1 LSLKMRLLI
10 LWSYYNHQ
18 LRVEPSKQ
26 LLQIHHLKDRL
37 MAMQFRKESSNLK
50 PLTLFS
56 QSSLTDIILL
66 LLIFFLLTSSFVS
79 NYGIQVNIPSAS
91 TASAGETQQI
101 TVSITEE
108 GRYFLDGNEIEQSV
122 LGAEL
127 RVALEGKEN
136 PILVIRADRQSKLE
150 ESVYVMNLGKA
161 LDLPLVIAADRQFN

>member
-1 LSLKMRLLI
+1 
-10 LWSYYNHQ
+10 
-18 LRVEPSKQ
+18 
-26 LLQIHHLKDRL
+26 

-101 TVSITEE
+101 TVSITDE
-108 GRYFLDGNEIEQSV
+108 GRYFLDGNEIDQSA

-127 RVALEGKEN
+127 RIALEGKEN